1 MTDWMNKSKI
11 YTNGYKA
18 PTKEGPQEAE
28 QMAKTDPHAQEN
40 ADALATDDGMSMAAG
55 LLEED

>member
-1 MTDWMNKSKI
+1 MKDWMNESQI
-11 YTNGYKA
+11 YTNGYKGIPNGA
-18 PTKEGPQEAE
+18 AQEAG
-28 QMAKTDPHAQEN
+28 QMTNAQEN